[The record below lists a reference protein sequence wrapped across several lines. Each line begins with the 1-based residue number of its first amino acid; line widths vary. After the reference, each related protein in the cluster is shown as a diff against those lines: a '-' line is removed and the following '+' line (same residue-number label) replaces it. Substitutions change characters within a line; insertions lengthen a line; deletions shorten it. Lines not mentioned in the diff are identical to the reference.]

1 MDQNKEQEIKNRQE
15 FIAQIDG
22 MSQYMSHTM
31 NLMRTFK
38 RLHGEHEGQEI
49 KSITRPIL
57 KAIEAMEDV
66 YEMVGLQKIVNNLLI
81 DQYKTMKAMETKS
94 ADVGAEEVI
103 EKAAQQ

>member
-1 MDQNKEQEIKNRQE
+1 
-15 FIAQIDG
+15 
-22 MSQYMSHTM
+22 
-31 NLMRTFK
+31 
-38 RLHGEHEGQEI
+38 
-49 KSITRPIL
+49 
-57 KAIEAMEDV
+57 MEDV